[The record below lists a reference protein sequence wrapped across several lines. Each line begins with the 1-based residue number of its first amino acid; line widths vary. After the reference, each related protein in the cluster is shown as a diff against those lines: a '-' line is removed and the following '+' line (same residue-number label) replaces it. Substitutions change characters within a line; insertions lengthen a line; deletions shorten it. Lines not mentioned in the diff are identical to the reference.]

1 MAWVA
6 TVNKINIIIIITRS
20 GSAIT
25 RGTITSKATRWSES
39 QHWGVWV
46 TRTAEGCTGDG
57 AEWGSPFPKV
67 GPCCRPRK
75 KFWKFAFK
83 ILPFCAVSA
92 KKLASV
98 CEQYGTV
105 KREQNWCCITKWND
119 DELSAGAQAR
129 GTRVDSR
136 GTGPVWPAL
145 GAAMMTRSLVFPSLI

>member
-6 TVNKINIIIIITRS
+6 TVNKINIIISITRS
-20 GSAIT
+20 GSSIT
-25 RGTITSKATRWSES
+25 RGTITSKVTRWSES

-57 AEWGSPFPKV
+57 AEWGSPFPK
-67 GPCCRPRK
+67 GSPWCRQRK
-75 KFWKFAFK
+75 INWKFAFK
-83 ILPFCAVSA
+83 ILPSGAVSA

-119 DELSAGAQAR
+119 DGLSAGAQAR
-129 GTRVDSR
+129 GTRVYSR
-136 GTGPVWPAL
+136 GTGPVWSPL
-145 GAAMMTRSLVFPSLI
+145 GTATDDSISSIP